1 MGYKRLLLNSKG
13 LNTEIGSKQIKEEL
27 SVILGENLSSKTIY
41 IVSFPEYEVDERICL
56 NCSTFLGIKEDNI
69 IFSEYDM
76 PDYDFIPDLIYVT
89 EGNTFEILNYM
100 RKHGI
105 CEYIK
110 DLMNKK
116 DKDIIYIGSSAGA
129 VIAGSDIMIAR
140 DFDSNFVGM
149 IDFTALGLFNGT
161 IVPHYTREE
170 LKRYIACMEN
180 HIINR
185 YPKIY
190 SVSNDE
196 VLVLDADE

>member
-1 MGYKRLLLNSKG
+1 MGHKRLLLNSKG
-13 LNTEIGSKQIKEEL
+13 LNTEMGSKQINEEL
-27 SVILGENLSSKTIY
+27 REIVGNDLTSKTIY
-41 IVSFPEYEVDERICL
+41 IVSFPEYEVDEKICL
-56 NCSTFLGIKEDNI
+56 NCSKLLGIKEDNI
-69 IFSEYDM
+69 IFSKYNM
-76 PDYDFIPDLIYVT
+76 PDYDYIPDLIYVT

-100 RKHGI
+100 RKYGI
-105 CEYIK
+105 CDYIK

-149 IDFTALGLFNGT
+149 IDFTALGLFNGA

-170 LKRYIACMEN
+170 LKSYIACMEN

-185 YPKIY
+185 YPIIY
-190 SVSNDE
+190 SVSNEE